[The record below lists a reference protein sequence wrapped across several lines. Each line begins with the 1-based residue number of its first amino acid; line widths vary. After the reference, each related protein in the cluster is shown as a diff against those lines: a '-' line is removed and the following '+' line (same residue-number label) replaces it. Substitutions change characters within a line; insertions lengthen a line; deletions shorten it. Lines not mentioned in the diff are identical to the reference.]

1 MIRNGMTIA
10 EAKRNM
16 KKYGWWKF
24 SKEQS
29 FETGEINLYY
39 TSGNE
44 MLTLFFRGRWKTCKD
59 SKIIKAWFDRRK
71 TS

>member
-44 MLTLFFRGRWKTCKD
+44 MLALFFREDGKLAKT
-59 SKIIKAWFDRRK
+59 AR
-71 TS
+71 T